1 MKSLRR
7 VMARNRKGRNILA
20 ALVFFL
26 VAGCLGRSPDV
37 RHFVLGVSN
46 SSVATSRSTEL
57 AVLIGPVR
65 LPAYL
70 ERPQMATLEEDGEIV
85 LDEFGR
91 WLGGFEENFLRAI
104 TLGIARELGS
114 NRVASAPSKAP
125 FPFDYQIRL
134 HVDDMILQDG
144 KVLAVRIRWALL
156 PQSGDSETGLFVME
170 ERIPSNG
177 SSATDL
183 VRVHEAALLT
193 LVHRM
198 VDEITKLEASR

>member
-1 MKSLRR
+1 MMKSLRR

-70 ERPQMATLEEDGEIV
+70 ERSQMATLEEDGEIV

-91 WLGGFEENFLRAI
+91 WLGGFEEN
-104 TLGIARELGS
+104 
-114 NRVASAPSKAP
+114 
-125 FPFDYQIRL
+125 
-134 HVDDMILQDG
+134 
-144 KVLAVRIRWALL
+144 
-156 PQSGDSETGLFVME
+156 
-170 ERIPSNG
+170 
-177 SSATDL
+177 
-183 VRVHEAALLT
+183 
-193 LVHRM
+193 
-198 VDEITKLEASR
+198 